1 MLILILQVKMFYDVF
16 GLPNGGH
23 PLVLASPGKY
33 SERIKDWH
41 AQFTLPD
48 QITTQMIVQVM
59 KNQEVN
65 DTFKLNFL
73 VVMSNVLIGTK
84 GASYVDKQLLQLDD
98 NLDNLKKY
106 NSVDFL
112 LSYLLLYVD
121 SVRHKGINLVDRQ
134 FPSYTGSTLERLR
147 ERQEIEVID
156 GVFGVGSIQPSL
168 KEYLQKIDPSEAPKT
183 KDVLDDLR
191 KKAEELVDI
200 KSKFDEDLM
209 KAREKFPD
217 NKNIAIIGK
226 ILKEYLIPN
235 QETGDDLGDELSPE
249 IVASL
254 EVVEEMDRT
263 NIEILTDQQKDDE
276 RYVPPFSLGLD
287 DIEKENNQDL
297 VTPEPQGREKS
308 KRTKKVGPYQ
318 KSPYV
323 NRVIDIKERMN
334 NEDFGYWVFLLK
346 KRSDLLD
353 DLFKWED
360 VRCIK
365 EHLLTLKP
373 KTSVYYFVIDTWAT
387 ILNDSEKYKSDE
399 SPLKLFCTIGDL
411 HSHFR
416 NYISKNGNPG
426 LGSRVRRM
434 KPCFVS
440 MPWQTTNNSTN
451 YGIFLMRH
459 METFKGDTKNWN
471 TELTEEGAT
480 HDKQITRLRFK
491 YNIAILS
498 SHLNELREPIT
509 TEATSLYNTAEKH
522 NIINVVLAGKAAE
535 KFPTKKSGKRVKF
548 AVNLISSFHEV
559 DRSSQEGPSQ
569 EGPPPS

>member
-1 MLILILQVKMFYDVF
+1 MFYDVF

-65 DTFKLNFL
+65 DIFKLNFL

-106 NSVDFL
+106 NS
-112 LSYLLLYVD
+112 LLYVD

-346 KRSDLLD
+346 KRSDLL
-353 DLFKWED
+353 
-360 VRCIK
+360 
-365 EHLLTLKP
+365 TMG
-373 KTSVYYFVIDTWAT
+373 YFVIDN
-387 ILNDSEKYKSDE
+387 ILREAQPKVYYGRVLE
-399 SPLKLFCTIGDL
+399 VL